1 MGQLRELIWN
11 RLTGKHSAAD
21 VALEQTKAGYQSG
34 IDTVAV
40 LLGVEM
46 LDAAF
51 VGQVSEI
58 RILDSKTHKSRWVKL
73 NLK

>member
-21 VALEQTKAGYQSG
+21 VA
-34 IDTVAV
+34 VAV
-40 LLGVEM
+40 PLGVEM